1 MTPRRRRV
9 WALIVALALL
19 IAALPVLVGALLMIT
34 ITFPH
39 CSGEITPPVPFE
51 DVYFPSS
58 EFGAPTRAWFIPGAG
73 TDGSPAPSVIV
84 LPTLAWA
91 RGDRMPEA
99 LIYHERGFNVLTYNA
114 RACVGSAAPSLDI
127 AEAAQ
132 VGDALAWLTARDDVD
147 SARIG
152 LHGFSAG
159 GAAALMGAAQFP
171 QVAAVVAQG
180 NYADFSASLSD
191 SASQLGLLQP
201 GFDLGARLGYR
212 LMTGRALSDLSP
224 LAAMSS
230 IAPRPVLLVYGSLEG
245 SLADGRELLA
255 TGLAAG
261 GDVTLWE
268 VPGALHG
275 DYLAVAGADYIERV
289 GGFMAVALG
298 AD

>member
-9 WALIVALALL
+9 WALIAALALL
-19 IAALPVLVGALLMIT
+19 VAALPTLVGALLMIA
-34 ITFPH
+34 ITLPL
-39 CSGEITPPVPFE
+39 CGGEITPPVPFE
-51 DVYFPSS
+51 DVHFPSS

-73 TDGSPAPSVIV
+73 ADGSPAPTVIV
-84 LPTLAWA
+84 LPTLAWG
-91 RGDRMPEA
+91 RGDRMSEA
-99 LIYHERGFNVLTYNA
+99 LIYHERGFNVLTYDS
-114 RACVGSAAPSLDI
+114 RACVGSTSPALGS

-132 VGDALAWLTARDDVD
+132 VGDALAWLAERADVD

-159 GAAALMGAAQFP
+159 GAAALLGAAQFP

-180 NYADFSASLSD
+180 NYADFAASLSD
-191 SASQLGLLQP
+191 STGQLGLLKP

-212 LMTGRALSDLSP
+212 LMTGRALDELNP
-224 LAAMSS
+224 LAAMPL

-245 SLADGRELLA
+245 ALADGRALLA
-255 TGLAAG
+255 AGLAAG
-261 GDVTLWE
+261 GAVTLWE

-275 DYLAVAGADYIERV
+275 DYLAVAGADYARRV
-289 GGFMAVALG
+289 GDFMAAALG